1 MDLGMSGRG
10 AAAGGEGVFY
20 GGCLDLFRDLGFEEN
35 GRRVENG
42 GGFGE
47 GDELVFEI
55 VERADA
61 GLVLMESGEEGDA
74 KEEQEDG
81 EKDGGTFPGWGG
93 LRQGS
98 FSV

>member
-1 MDLGMSGRG
+1 MRD
-10 AAAGGEGVFY
+10 
-20 GGCLDLFRDLGFEEN
+20 FRFEEN

-61 GLVLMESGEEGDA
+61 GLVLMKGGEEGDA
-74 KEEQEDG
+74 EEEQEDR
-81 EKDGGTFPGWGG
+81 EQDGDAHPEARV
-93 LRQGS
+93 LSVQG
-98 FSV
+98 